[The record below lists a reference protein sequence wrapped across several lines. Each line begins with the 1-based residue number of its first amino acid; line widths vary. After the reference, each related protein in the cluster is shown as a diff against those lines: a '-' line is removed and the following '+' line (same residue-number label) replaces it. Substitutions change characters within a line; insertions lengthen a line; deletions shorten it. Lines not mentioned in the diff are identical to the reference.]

1 MILVFKKIF
10 KKRKAYCI
18 FSFIMLVYSEK
29 IRIFA
34 KIITTI
40 IIMAIIFLQLCSSMI
55 ECQSNNCSKKF

>member
-34 KIITTI
+34 KIITAI
-40 IIMAIIFLQLCSSMI
+40 IIMAIIFL
-55 ECQSNNCSKKF
+55 